1 MKIQVYRYS
10 SQSQTTLSSILIDG
24 KFNCH
29 GLEDR
34 HRDIK
39 VKGSTRIPSGTY
51 NVTLRTEGGHHHRYK
66 NKYDFHKGMLWV
78 RDVPNFEW
86 ILIHVGNDPLKD
98 SEGCLLVANEVNNN
112 RTDKGYGTRSVKAYK
127 DLYKKVVGSAE
138 AGDLTIEYIDLDIP
152 FGK

>member
-86 ILIHVGNDPLKD
+86 ILIHVGNVKENTD
-98 SEGCLLVANEVNNN
+98 GCLLVGTNVNNN
-112 RTDKGYGTRSVKAYK
+112 KLESGFLSNSGEAYK

-152 FGK
+152 YGK